1 MDTPADISDGAI
13 TETPSPSPGALDL
26 MTIPLV
32 GSRVG
37 FGVDMFSEVCIVVV
51 VVAAF
56 CLKDVAL
63 ISNGIDVRARV
74 VIDFVA
80 CTIVGVPPGITVDFV
95 ATALISVT
103 LCIVVDMFAGTDDAG
118 MRPPTMITLAF
129 MSPLTLSKDSSR
141 FDSEALR
148 CWTAIVRECQCR
160 ALQA

>member
-74 VIDFVA
+74 VVDFVA
-80 CTIVGVPPGITVDFV
+80 CTIVGVPPSITADALASVD
-95 ATALISVT
+95 AN
-103 LCIVVDMFAGTDDAG
+103 
-118 MRPPTMITLAF
+118 MRPPTMTTLEF

-148 CWTAIVRECQCR
+148 CWTAIVCECQCR
-160 ALQA
+160 ALQAWMPSYHV